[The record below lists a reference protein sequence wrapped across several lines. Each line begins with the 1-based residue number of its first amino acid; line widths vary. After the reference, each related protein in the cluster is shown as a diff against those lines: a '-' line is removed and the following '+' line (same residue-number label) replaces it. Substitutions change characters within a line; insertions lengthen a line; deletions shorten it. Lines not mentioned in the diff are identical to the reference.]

1 MILADYLTTTLDQG
15 DTRMSNRGARLS
27 RRTFLQAAGSTLAL
41 TSLPRLVTAQAA
53 PIKLGTLTPLTGA
66 GGSYG
71 PSMRK
76 AMEFVAQEVNAAGGV
91 LGRQVQLVSED
102 DQTNPE
108 AAVRAARKLID
119 VDKVAAIMGTW
130 ASAVTTAVA
139 PLCWESKTFLTTV
152 SGSDTITQLPHLGY
166 LVRTQPN
173 TNLQIGKLA
182 EFILSVKSKRVFV
195 LAAQTP
201 FALPSQNRLKEL
213 LPRGGAELVGAVI
226 YDKDKTTFRSEIDQ
240 AVRTKPDMVYLNGY
254 TPDVT
259 IVLKELFK
267 AGYTGAKIAQGYAVN
282 QKLLDSLPAE
292 VSDGTYTATPS
303 PAVESAGYKR
313 LAKFLGSGDLD
324 PYSCQCHDH
333 ISLVLLAIAKAKGE
347 ATGTTVRDTVRKIS
361 QGGGAKVDSA
371 VEGLKLL
378 AQGKEINYEGA
389 SGPCDF
395 TETGDII
402 DCKIRYDVAEKGAF
416 KLVKLL

>member
-1 MILADYLTTTLDQG
+1 MTEHTSDI
-15 DTRMSNRGARLS
+15 S
-27 RRTFLQAAGSTLAL
+27 RRTLLAGSAALAAAAWA
-41 TSLPRLVTAQAA
+41 PRRTGAQGV
-53 PIKLGTLTPLTGA
+53 PIRLGTLTPLTGA
-66 GGSYG
+66 GGAYG

-76 AMEFVAQEVNAAGGV
+76 AMEWVAGEVNGAGGV
-91 LGRQVQLVSED
+91 LGRKIELMSED

-173 TNLQIGKLA
+173 TQLQIGKLG
-182 EFILSVKSKRVFV
+182 EFILSLKFKRVFV

-201 FALPSQNRLKEL
+201 FAAPSQKRLSEI
-213 LPRGGAELVGAVI
+213 LPKGGSELVGGVI

-240 AVRTKPDMVYLNGY
+240 ALRAKPDLIYLNGY
-254 TPDVT
+254 TPDTTV
-259 IVLKELFK
+259 VLKELFK

-292 VSDGTYTATPS
+292 VTDGTYTATPS
-303 PAVESAGYKR
+303 PAVDSAGYKR
-313 LAKFLGSGDLD
+313 LAKFLGAADLD
-324 PYSCQCHDH
+324 PYSCQCHDQ
-333 ISLVLLAIAKAKGE
+333 ISLVVLAIARAKGE
-347 ATGTTVRDTVRKIS
+347 ATGTAICDTVRKIS
-361 QGGGAKVDSA
+361 QGSGIKVDSA
-371 VEGLKLL
+371 VAGLKLL
-378 AQGKEINYEGA
+378 AQGKDVNYEGA

-395 TETGDII
+395 TEIGDIL
-402 DCKIRYDVAEKGAF
+402 DCKIRFDQAQGGKF
-416 KLVKLL
+416 KFVKLI

>member
-1 MILADYLTTTLDQG
+1 MTPSP
-15 DTRMSNRGARLS
+15 RSVS
-27 RRTFLQAAGSTLAL
+27 RRALFQGAGALAAVAAVPAAARAQGGAL
-41 TSLPRLVTAQAA
+41 RLGA
-53 PIKLGTLTPLTGA
+53 LNPLTGA

-71 PSMRK
+71 PPMRK
-76 AMEFVAQEVNAAGGV
+76 AIEWVVSEVNAAGGI
-91 LGRQVQLVSED
+91 LGRQVQLFAED

-173 TNLQIGKLA
+173 THLQIGKLG
-182 EFILSVKSKRVFV
+182 EFLLSLKMKRVFT

-201 FALPSQNRLKEL
+201 FAVPSQKRLAEVLTK
-213 LPRGGAELVGAVI
+213 GGSEQVGAVI

-240 AVRTKPDMVYLNGY
+240 ALKARPDMIYMNGY

-259 IVLKELFK
+259 VVMKELYK
-267 AGYTGAKIAQGYAVN
+267 AGYTGGKVAQAYAVN
-282 QKLLDSLPAE
+282 GKLLNSLPAE
-292 VSDGTYTATPS
+292 VTDGTYTVAPS
-303 PAVESAGYKR
+303 PSIDSVAYKR
-313 LAKFLGSGDLD
+313 LAKVLGSDDLD

-333 ISLVLLAIAKAKGE
+333 ASLVLLAIAHAKGD
-347 ATGTTVRDTVRKIS
+347 ATGTAIKDHVRKIS
-361 QGGGAKVDSA
+361 QGGGVKVESA
-371 VEGLKLL
+371 AEGVKLL
-378 AQGKEINYEGA
+378 AQGKEVNFDGA
-389 SGPCDF
+389 SGPCEF
-395 TETGDII
+395 TETGDIL
-402 DCKIRYDVAEKGAF
+402 DTRFRYEQAEKGKF
-416 KLVKLL
+416 KLLRIA

>member
-1 MILADYLTTTLDQG
+1 M
-15 DTRMSNRGARLS
+15 RHRLS
-27 RRTFLQAAGSTLAL
+27 RRDLLATGAAAAAAAI
-41 TSLPRLVTAQAA
+41 LPRPARAQQA

-71 PSMRK
+71 PSMRR
-76 AMEFVAQEVNAAGGV
+76 AMEYVAQEVNAAGGV

-182 EFILSVKSKRVFV
+182 DFILSVKSKRVFV

-213 LPRGGAELVGAVI
+213 LPKGGAELVGAVI

-240 AVRTKPDMVYLNGY
+240 AIRAKPDMVYLNGY

-259 IVLKELFK
+259 IVMKELFK
-267 AGYTGAKIAQGYAVN
+267 AGYMGGKVAQGYAVN

-292 VSDGTYTATPS
+292 VTDGTYTATPS

-313 LAKFLGSGDLD
+313 LAKFLGSADLD

-333 ISLVLLAIAKAKGE
+333 ISLVVLAIARAKGE
-347 ATGTTVRDTVRKIS
+347 ATGTAVRDTVRKIS
-361 QGGGAKVDSA
+361 QGSGAKVDSA

-395 TETGDII
+395 TDTGDIL
-402 DCKIRYDVAEKGAF
+402 DCKIRFDQAQGAKF
-416 KLVKLL
+416 KFVTMI

>member
-1 MILADYLTTTLDQG
+1 MTHGIARRALLTT
-15 DTRMSNRGARLS
+15 
-27 RRTFLQAAGSTLAL
+27 AGSALAL
-41 TSLPRLVTAQAA
+41 AALPRAGRAQAA

-76 AMEFVAQEVNAAGGV
+76 AMEFVAQSVNAAGGV
-91 LGRQVQLVSED
+91 LGRPIEMVSED

-119 VDKVAAIMGTW
+119 VDKVVAIMGTW

-152 SGSDTITQLPHLGY
+152 SGSDTITQLPHQGY
-166 LVRTQPN
+166 LIRTQPN
-173 TNLQIGKLA
+173 TNLQIGKLG
-182 EFILSVKSKRVFV
+182 EFLLSLNVKRVFV

-201 FALPSQNRLKEL
+201 FALPSQKRLQEI
-213 LPRGGAELVGAVI
+213 LPRGGAEVVGGVI

-240 AVRTKPDMVYLNGY
+240 ALRGRPDMIYLNGY
-254 TPDVT
+254 TPDCT
-259 IVLKELFK
+259 ILIKELFK
-267 AGYTGAKIAQGYAVN
+267 AGYTGAKVAQGYAVN
-282 QKLLDSLPAE
+282 QKLLDSMPAE
-292 VSDGTYTATPS
+292 VTDGTYTASPS
-303 PAVESAGYKR
+303 PAVDSAGYKR
-313 LAKFLGSGDLD
+313 LAAFLGNSDLD

-333 ISLVLLAIAKAKGE
+333 VSLVVLALAKARGE
-347 ATGTTVRDTVRKIS
+347 ASGTVIRDTVRKIS
-361 QGGGAKVDSA
+361 QGAGAKVDSA

-395 TETGDII
+395 TDIGDIL
-402 DCKIRYDVAEKGAF
+402 DCKIRFDRAQGARF
-416 KLVKLL
+416 TFVKLI

>member
-1 MILADYLTTTLDQG
+1 MNRQTTI
-15 DTRMSNRGARLS
+15 S
-27 RRTFLQAAGSTLAL
+27 RRTVLTASAAVVAAGLVP
-41 TSLPRLVTAQAA
+41 PRAWAQTA

-91 LGRQVQLVSED
+91 LGRPIQLVSED

-152 SGSDTITQLPHLGY
+152 SGSDTITQLPHQGY
-166 LVRTQPN
+166 LIRTQPN
-173 TNLQIGKLA
+173 TNLQIGKLG
-182 EFILSVKSKRVFV
+182 EFLISLKVKRVFV

-201 FALPSQNRLKEL
+201 FAVPSQKRLTDL
-213 LPRGGAELVGAVI
+213 LPKGGGEVVGAVI

-240 AVRTKPDMVYLNGY
+240 ALRTKPDMIYLNGY
-254 TPDVT
+254 TPDSTVL
-259 IVLKELFK
+259 LKELFK
-267 AGYTGAKIAQGYAVN
+267 AGYTGAKVAQGYAVN
-282 QKLLDSLPAE
+282 QKLLDSVPAE

-303 PAVESAGYKR
+303 PAVDSAGYKR
-313 LAKFLGSGDLD
+313 LAAFLGSAELD
-324 PYSCQCHDH
+324 PYSCQCHDQ
-333 ISLVLLAIAKAKGE
+333 ISLVVLAIAKARGD
-347 ATGTTVRDTVRKIS
+347 ATGTAIRDTVRKIS
-361 QGGGAKVDSA
+361 QGGGVKVDSA
-371 VEGLKLL
+371 VEGLKLM

-395 TETGDII
+395 TEIGDIL
-402 DCKIRYDVAEKGAF
+402 DCKIRFDQARGGKF
-416 KLVKLL
+416 KLVKMI

>member
-1 MILADYLTTTLDQG
+1 
-15 DTRMSNRGARLS
+15 MSDHASPLS
-27 RRTFLQAAGSTLAL
+27 RRTLLSGAAALGALA
-41 TSLPRLVTAQAA
+41 AA
-53 PIKLGTLTPLTGA
+53 PRVARAQGGVIRLGTLTPLTGA
-66 GGSYG
+66 GGPYG
-71 PSMRK
+71 PPMRR
-76 AMEFVAQEVNAAGGV
+76 AMEWVVSEVNAAGGV
-91 LGRQVQLVSED
+91 LGRKIELASED

-119 VDKVAAIMGTW
+119 VDKVAAVMGTW

-152 SGSDTITQLPHLGY
+152 SGSDSITQLPHQGY

-173 TNLQIGKLA
+173 THLQIGKLGD
-182 EFILSVKSKRVFV
+182 FILTLKSKRVFV

-201 FALPSQNRLKEL
+201 FAVPSQKRLAEVL
-213 LPRGGAELVGAVI
+213 TRGGSEMVGAVI

-240 AVRTKPDMVYLNGY
+240 ALRTKPDMIYLNGY

-259 IVLKELFK
+259 VVMKELFK

-282 QKLLDSLPAE
+282 QKLLDSMPHE

-313 LAKFLGSGDLD
+313 LAKFLGSSDLD

-333 ISLVLLAIAKAKGE
+333 ASLVILAIAKAKGE
-347 ATGTTVRDTVRKIS
+347 ATGTAIKEHVRKIS
-361 QGGGAKVDSA
+361 QGGGTKVDNA
-371 VEGLKLL
+371 VDGLKLL

-395 TETGDII
+395 TDTGDII
-402 DCKIRYDVAEKGAF
+402 DCKIRYDQAEKGKF
-416 KLVKLL
+416 KHVTTL

>member
-1 MILADYLTTTLDQG
+1 M
-15 DTRMSNRGARLS
+15 TRMNQQTNVS
-27 RRTFLQAAGSTLAL
+27 RRTVLTASAAVMAAGFVP
-41 TSLPRLVTAQAA
+41 PRAWAQPA

-71 PSMRK
+71 PSMRR

-91 LGRQVQLVSED
+91 LGRQIQLVSED
-102 DQTNPE
+102 DQTSPE

-119 VDKVAAIMGTW
+119 VDRVVAIMGTW

-152 SGSDTITQLPHLGY
+152 SGSDTITQLPHQGY
-166 LVRTQPN
+166 LIRTQPN
-173 TNLQIGKLA
+173 TNLQIGKLG
-182 EFILSVKSKRVFV
+182 EFLISLKVKRVFV

-201 FALPSQNRLKEL
+201 FALPSQKRLTEI
-213 LPRGGAELVGAVI
+213 LPKGGGEVVGAVI

-240 AVRTKPDMVYLNGY
+240 ALRAKPDMIYLNGY
-254 TPDVT
+254 TPDCT
-259 IVLKELFK
+259 VLMKELYK
-267 AGYTGAKIAQGYAVN
+267 AGYTGAKVAQGYAVN
-282 QKLLDSLPAE
+282 QKLLDSMPAE
-292 VSDGTYTATPS
+292 VSDGTYTASPS

-313 LAKFLGSGDLD
+313 LAKFLGASDLD

-333 ISLVLLAIAKAKGE
+333 ISLVALAIARAKGE
-347 ATGTTVRDTVRKIS
+347 ANGTTVRDTVRKIS
-361 QGGGAKVDSA
+361 QGPGTKVDSA

-378 AQGKEINYEGA
+378 AQGKEVNFEGA

-395 TETGDII
+395 TEIGDIL
-402 DCKIRYDVAEKGAF
+402 DCQIRFEQAKGGKF
-416 KLVKLL
+416 TFVKMI